1 MLISKSKK
9 QSTLLIFGSITLPLL
24 SGCKD
29 PVVVSYSVPK
39 SPPPTILQ
47 AVSDEET
54 EKSVFNQGSK
64 LSTTKITAKTEMQ
77 ILPGMQ
83 ENADAGPDIVFSLPE
98 GWTDAGSSGVRKA
111 NLRIND
117 ASGSAEITALSFPG
131 NVGGNLANVNRW
143 CGQIEL
149 NTMSQA
155 QLDSISEPITIS
167 YHGGTYLRLQGPQKS
182 ILVGILPFH
191 GSTWFFKMLGDNA
204 TVQANELAMKSFLN
218 SLKINDSHH

>member
-1 MLISKSKK
+1 M
-9 QSTLLIFGSITLPLL
+9 
-24 SGCKD
+24 
-29 PVVVSYSVPK
+29 VSYSVPK

-54 EKSVFNQGSK
+54 DKSVFNQVSK
-64 LSTTKITAKTEMQ
+64 LSTTEITAKAEMQ

-83 ENADAGPDIVFSLPE
+83 ESADAGPDIVFSLPE
-98 GWTDAGSSGVRKA
+98 GWTDAGSSGIRKA

-167 YHGGTYLRLQGPQKS
+167 NHGGTYLRLQGPQKS
-182 ILVGILPFH
+182 ILV
-191 GSTWFFKMLGDNA
+191 
-204 TVQANELAMKSFLN
+204 
-218 SLKINDSHH
+218 

>member
-1 MLISKSKK
+1 MLLSKSKK

-47 AVSDEET
+47 AVPDEET

-83 ENADAGPDIVFSLPE
+83 ESADAGPDIVFSLPE
-98 GWTDAGSSGVRKA
+98 GWTDAGSSGIRKA
-111 NLRIND
+111 NLRVND

-143 CGQIEL
+143 CGQINL
-149 NTMSQA
+149 NKMSQD
-155 QLDSISEPITIS
+155 QLESISERITIS
-167 YHGGTYLRLQGPQKS
+167 RHGGTYLRLQGPQKS

-218 SLKINDSHH
+218 SLKIHDSHH

>member
-1 MLISKSKK
+1 MLLSKSKK
-9 QSTLLIFGSITLPLL
+9 QSTLLIFGSIILLLL
-24 SGCKD
+24 SGCED

-39 SPPPTILQ
+39 SPSPTILQ

-54 EKSVFNQGSK
+54 DKSVFNQVSK
-64 LSTTKITAKTEMQ
+64 LSTTEITTKAEMQ

-83 ENADAGPDIVFSLPE
+83 ASADAGPDIVFSLPE
-98 GWTDAGSSGVRKA
+98 GWTDAGSSGIRKA

-218 SLKINDSHH
+218 SIKIHDSHH

>member
-1 MLISKSKK
+1 MLLSKSKK
-9 QSTLLIFGSITLPLL
+9 QSTLLIFGSIILLLL

-29 PVVVSYSVPK
+29 PAVVSYSIPK
-39 SPPPTILQ
+39 SPPPTIFQ
-47 AVSDEET
+47 AVPDEET
-54 EKSVFNQGSK
+54 EKSVINQVSK
-64 LSTTKITAKTEMQ
+64 LPTTRITAKTEMQ

-83 ENADAGPDIVFSLPE
+83 ESADAGPDIVFSLPE
-98 GWTDAGSSGVRKA
+98 GWTDAGSSGIRKA
-111 NLRIND
+111 NLRVND
-117 ASGSAEITALSFPG
+117 ARGSAEITALSFPG

-218 SLKINDSHH
+218 SLKIHDSHH

>member
-1 MLISKSKK
+1 MHLSKSKK
-9 QSTLLIFGSITLPLL
+9 QSTLLIFGSIILLLL

-39 SPPPTILQ
+39 SPPQTILQ

-54 EKSVFNQGSK
+54 EKSVFNQVSK

-83 ENADAGPDIVFSLPE
+83 ESADAGPDIVFSLPE
-98 GWTDAGSSGVRKA
+98 GWTDAGSSGIRKA
-111 NLRIND
+111 NVRVND

-218 SLKINDSHH
+218 SVKIHDSHH